1 MWILVCLSRAEIKLH
16 LVNISMLL
24 QTYRRINALIQ
35 RLQHH
40 LIAYFWQ
47 LVKIL
52 FSFTFV
58 VSSTYL

>member
-35 RLQHH
+35 RLQYN